1 MDKVAVEILRNQFEG
16 VVEEMGHAIMR
27 AGHTVFVK
35 ETADFSA
42 CLVTPGGGGR
52 GGEVF
57 AAHSRI
63 GIWLQVGWPVDDCL
77 KAMGAPQEGDVWIA
91 NDPVSTGGLSTHLP
105 DIFAWKPI
113 FVRGD
118 LVCFAW
124 TFIHFTDVSGMV
136 GGSVAPSAYE
146 QYQEGIIIPPVRLI
160 AAGTMNEEVLRL
172 VLANT
177 RIPAQNWGD
186 LKALLGALA
195 TAERRV
201 HQLAEKH
208 GLEAFRAGM
217 AGVLDY
223 AEAQARGLIGA
234 IPDGTYTFADYLEG
248 DFLPDRRPIRIKLH
262 LVVTGA
268 DLLLDFSET
277 DPQVRAALNL
287 PTHGKHGHYMIVPGI
302 VNYFR
307 SRIPDITYNSGL
319 VRPVR
324 VRIPRGT
331 LLNPEPFAACGARQA
346 TLFRVP
352 EVIMGALAQAVPDQ
366 IPAAGAGQ
374 GSILFVAA
382 PDPRTGAPRVS
393 IVQPLVGGSGA
404 RPNADGTDG
413 VDFVTGFYRN
423 IPTETLENDMP
434 VLVERC
440 ALRPDSGG
448 PGRWRGGA
456 GIEYALTVIPP
467 NAVLTSRAMERY
479 HFQPWGRDGG
489 RPGANGITH
498 LREAGGPSRSIG
510 KIDVLHPAPGATVI
524 IGTPGGGGFGDPLER
539 DPEHV
544 LRDVEDGFVSPDAAA
559 RDYGVAFADGKV
571 DAERTAALRHARRA
585 ARGAAAAGRFTLGPF
600 REAFEARWP
609 DALQTAVNAAT
620 AGYPAALRDYIRR
633 TLMAEVDR
641 RRDGGEAVP
650 PEAIPALLA
659 LLARQHGL
667 LAPIQSA
674 APSP

>member
-1 MDKVAVEILRNQFEG
+1 MDKVAVEVFRNQFEG
-16 VVEEMGHAIMR
+16 AVEEMGHAIMR

-42 CLVTPGGGGR
+42 CLVAPGAGGAGA
-52 GGEVF
+52 EVF

-63 GIWLQVGWPVDDCL
+63 GIWLQVGWPVEDCL
-77 KAMGAPQEGDVWIA
+77 RAVGELREGDVCIA

-113 FVRGD
+113 FFRGE
-118 LVCFAW
+118 LVCYGW

-136 GGSVAPSAYE
+136 GGSVAMSAYE
-146 QYQEGIIIPPVRLI
+146 QYQEGVIIPPVKLVE
-160 AAGTMNEEVLRL
+160 AGRMNEAVLRI

-186 LKALLGALA
+186 LKALLGALH

-201 HQLAEKH
+201 HQLVEKH
-208 GLEAFRAGM
+208 GLAAFRAGM

-223 AEAQARGLIGA
+223 AEAQARDLIAA

-262 LVVTGA
+262 LTVRGS

-307 SRIPDITYNSGL
+307 SRIPDIAYNSGL
-319 VRPVR
+319 VRPVQ

-352 EVIMGALAQAVPDQ
+352 EVIMGALAQALPAE

-382 PDPRTGAPRVS
+382 PDPGTGAPRVS

-404 RPNADGTDG
+404 RPSKDGTDG

-423 IPTETLENDMP
+423 IPTETLENEMP

-440 ALRPDSGG
+440 ALRRDSGG
-448 PGRWRGGA
+448 AGRWRGGA
-456 GIEYALTVIPP
+456 GIEYSLTVVPP

-489 RPGANGITH
+489 RPGGNGFT
-498 LREAGGPSRSIG
+498 RMRSGGGPERDIG
-510 KIDVLHPAPGATVI
+510 KIDVLHPPPGATVI
-524 IGTPGGGGFGDPLER
+524 IGTPGGGGFGDPFER
-539 DPEHV
+539 DPGLV
-544 LRDVEDGFVSPDAAA
+544 LGDVQEGFVSLEAAE
-559 RDYGVAFADGKV
+559 REYGVVVGEGAV
-571 DAERTAALRHARRA
+571 DADATAALRAARRRA
-585 ARGAAAAGRFTLGPF
+585 AAPVARFALGPH
-600 REAFEARWP
+600 REAVEARWP
-609 DALQTAVNAAT
+609 DPLQTAVNAAT
-620 AGYPAALRDYIRR
+620 AAYPAALRDYIRR
-633 TLMAEVDR
+633 ALMAEVDR
-641 RRDGGEAVP
+641 RLDTGEAVP
-650 PEAIPALLA
+650 PGAVPALLEV
-659 LLARQHGL
+659 LAGAQHL
-667 LAPIQSA
+667 PPPPPEKAP
-674 APSP
+674 PD

>member
-1 MDKVAVEILRNQFEG
+1 MDNVAVEIFRNQFEG

-27 AGHTVFVK
+27 AGHTAFVK

-42 CLVTPGGGGR
+42 CLVTPGAGGNGA
-52 GGEVF
+52 EVF

-63 GIWLQVGWPVDDCL
+63 GIWLQVGWPVNASL
-77 KAMGAPQEGDVWIA
+77 KAIGELQEGDVCIA

-113 FVRGD
+113 FFRGE
-118 LVCFAW
+118 LVCFGW

-146 QYQEGIIIPPVRLI
+146 QYQEGLIIPPVKLI
-160 AAGTMNEEVLRL
+160 EAGRMNEGILRL

-201 HQLAEKH
+201 HELVEKH
-208 GLEAFRAGM
+208 GLVAFRAGM
-217 AGVLDY
+217 AGVLEY
-223 AEAQARGLIGA
+223 AEAQARGLIAA

-248 DFLPDRRPIRIKLH
+248 DFLPGRRPIRIVLH
-262 LVVTGA
+262 LTVRGS

-277 DPQVRAALNL
+277 DPQVRAAFNL
-287 PTHGKHGHYMIVPGI
+287 PTHGTHGHYMIVPGI

-319 VRPVR
+319 VRPVK
-324 VRIPRGT
+324 VKIPRGT
-331 LLNPEPFAACGARQA
+331 LINPEPFAACGARQA

-352 EVIMGALAQAVPDQ
+352 EVIMGALAQVIPDE

-382 PDPRTGAPRVS
+382 PDPRTGVPRVS
-393 IVQPLVGGSGA
+393 IVQPLVGGSGG
-404 RPNADGTDG
+404 RPTQDGTDG

-440 ALRPDSGG
+440 ALRRDSGG

-489 RPGANGITH
+489 RPGTNGFTR
-498 LREAGGPSRSIG
+498 LREAGGPERDIG
-510 KIDVLHPAPGATVI
+510 KIDVLHPPPGATVI
-524 IGTPGGGGFGDPLER
+524 VGTPGGGGFGDPFAREPER
-539 DPEHV
+539 V
-544 LRDVEDGFVSPDAAA
+544 LRDVEEGFVSGEVAE
-559 RDYGVAFADGKV
+559 REYGVAIVAGKV
-571 DAERTAALRHARRA
+571 DGERTATLRA
-585 ARGAAAAGRFTLGPF
+585 ARREAGPPGRFALGPH

-620 AGYPAALRDYIRR
+620 AAYPTLLRDYVRR
-633 TLMAEVDR
+633 ALIAEVDR
-641 RRDGGEAVP
+641 RVDGGEAVSP
-650 PEAIPALLA
+650 AAVPALLDA
-659 LLARQHGL
+659 LARAAGL
-667 LAPIQSA
+667 PLPGSA
-674 APSP
+674 SGPPSY

>member
-1 MDKVAVEILRNQFEG
+1 MDKVAVEIFRNQFEG

-27 AGHTVFVK
+27 AGHTAFVK

-42 CLVTPGGGGR
+42 CLVTPGTGGDGA
-52 GGEVF
+52 EVF

-63 GIWLQVGWPVDDCL
+63 GIWLQVGWPVGDCL
-77 KAMGAPQEGDVWIA
+77 KAIGEVREGDVCIA

-113 FVRGD
+113 VFRGE
-118 LVCFAW
+118 LVCYGW

-136 GGSVAPSAYE
+136 GGSVAMSAYE
-146 QYQEGIIIPPVRLI
+146 QFQEGLIIPPVKLVE
-160 AAGTMNEEVLRL
+160 AGRMNEAVLRL

-201 HQLAEKH
+201 HQLVEKH

-223 AEAQARGLIGA
+223 AEAQARGLIAA

-248 DFLPDRRPIRIKLH
+248 DFLPDRRPIRIVLH
-262 LVVTGA
+262 LTVRGS
-268 DLLLDFSET
+268 DLLLDFSKT

-352 EVIMGALAQAVPDQ
+352 EVIMGALAQAIPGE

-374 GSILFVAA
+374 GSILFVSA
-382 PDPRTGAPRVS
+382 PDPRTGVPRVS
-393 IVQPLVGGSGA
+393 IVQPLVGGSGG
-404 RPNADGTDG
+404 RPTKDGTDG

-423 IPTETLENDMP
+423 IPTEALENEMP
-434 VLVERC
+434 VRVERC
-440 ALRPDSGG
+440 ALRRDSGG

-456 GIEYALTVIPP
+456 GIEYTLTVIPP

-489 RPGANGITH
+489 RPGTNGFTR
-498 LREAGGPSRSIG
+498 LRAAGGPERDIG
-510 KIDVLHPAPGATVI
+510 KIDVLHPPPGATVI
-524 IGTPGGGGFGDPLER
+524 IGTPGGGGFGDPFDREPER
-539 DPEHV
+539 V
-544 LRDVEDGFVSPDAAA
+544 LRDVEEGFVSVEAAE
-559 RDYGVAFADGKV
+559 RDYGVAIVEGKV
-571 DAERTAALRHARRA
+571 DAGRTAALRAGRRRA
-585 ARGAAAAGRFTLGPF
+585 GVPAARFALGPH

-620 AGYPAALRDYIRR
+620 AAYPVALRDYVRR
-633 TLMAEVDR
+633 ALMDELDR
-641 RRDGGEAVP
+641 RREAGAPVSPEGVP
-650 PEAIPALLA
+650 TLLEALVRERGLPPPPA
-659 LLARQHGL
+659 
-667 LAPIQSA
+667 P
-674 APSP
+674 

>member
-1 MDKVAVEILRNQFEG
+1 MDNVAVEIFRNQFEG

-42 CLVTPGGGGR
+42 CLVTPGAGGANA
-52 GGEVF
+52 EVF

-77 KAMGAPQEGDVWIA
+77 KAVGEPGEGDIYIA
-91 NDPVSTGGLSTHLP
+91 NDPVTTGGLSTHLP

-113 FVRGD
+113 FHRGE
-118 LVCFAW
+118 LVCFGW

-146 QYQEGIIIPPVRLI
+146 QYQEGLIIPPIKLVE
-160 AAGTMNEEVLRL
+160 AGRMNEAALRI

-186 LKALLGALA
+186 LKALLGALN

-201 HQLAEKH
+201 HQLVEKH

-217 AGVLDY
+217 GGVLDY
-223 AEAQARGLIGA
+223 AEAQARGLIRA
-234 IPDGTYTFADYLEG
+234 LPDGTYTFADYLEG

-262 LVVTGA
+262 LTVRGS

-307 SRIPDITYNSGL
+307 SRIPDIAYNSGL

-331 LLNPEPFAACGARQA
+331 LLNPEPYAACGARQA

-352 EVIMGALAQAVPDQ
+352 EVIMGALAQAIPGE

-404 RPNADGTDG
+404 RPTKDGTDG

-423 IPTETLENDMP
+423 IPTETLENEMP

-440 ALRPDSGG
+440 ALRRDSGG

-467 NAVLTSRAMERY
+467 NGVLTSRAMERY

-489 RPGANGITH
+489 HPGTNGFTR
-498 LREAGGPSRSIG
+498 LREAGGAERDIG
-510 KIDVLHPAPGATVI
+510 KIDVLHPPPGATVI
-524 IGTPGGGGFGDPLER
+524 VGTPGGGGFGDPFDREPDL
-539 DPEHV
+539 V
-544 LRDVEDGFVSPDAAA
+544 LRDVEAGFVSGEAAE
-559 RDYGVAFADGKV
+559 REYGVAITEGKV
-571 DAERTAALRHARRA
+571 DTHRTAALRAARRGAGAPA
-585 ARGAAAAGRFTLGPF
+585 ARFALGPH
-600 REAFEARWP
+600 REAFEGRWP
-609 DALQTAVNAAT
+609 DGLQTAVNAAT
-620 AGYPAALRDYIRR
+620 AAYPAALRDYIRR
-633 TLMAEVDR
+633 ALMAEVDR
-641 RRDGGEAVP
+641 RLDAGEPVSAEAVP
-650 PEAIPALLA
+650 ALLEALARAQGLPPPPVPEAP
-659 LLARQHGL
+659 
-667 LAPIQSA
+667 P
-674 APSP
+674 P

>member
-1 MDKVAVEILRNQFEG
+1 MDKVAVEIFRNQFEG
-16 VVEEMGHAIMR
+16 VVEEMGHSIMR

-42 CLVTPGGGGR
+42 CLVTPGSPFGTGA
-52 GGEVF
+52 EVF

-77 KAMGAPQEGDVWIA
+77 KALGDLHEGDICIA

-113 FVRGD
+113 FFRGE
-118 LVCFAW
+118 LVCLGW

-146 QYQEGIIIPPVRLI
+146 QYQEGVIIPPVKLVE
-160 AAGTMNEEVLRL
+160 AGRMNDAVLRI

-186 LKALLGALA
+186 LKALLGALNA
-195 TAERRV
+195 AERRV
-201 HQLAEKH
+201 HQLVEKH

-223 AEAQARGLIGA
+223 AEAQARGLIAA

-262 LVVTGA
+262 LGVRGS
-268 DLLLDFSET
+268 DMLLDFSET

-319 VRPVR
+319 IRPVR
-324 VRIPRGT
+324 VNIPRGT

-352 EVIMGALAQAVPDQ
+352 EVIMGALAQAVPDE

-374 GSILFVAA
+374 GSILFIAA

-393 IVQPLVGGSGA
+393 IVQPLVGGSGG
-404 RPNADGTDG
+404 RPMKDGTDG

-440 ALRPDSGG
+440 ALRADSGG

-456 GIEYALTVIPP
+456 GIEYVLTVVPP

-479 HFQPWGRDGG
+479 HFQPWGRDGAS
-489 RPGANGITH
+489 PGTNGTTR
-498 LREAGGPSRSIG
+498 LREPGGVERDLG
-510 KIDVLHPAPGATVI
+510 KIDVLHPPPGATVTI
-524 IGTPGGGGFGDPLER
+524 RTPGGGGFGHPFDRE
-539 DPEHV
+539 PELV
-544 LRDVEDGFVSPDAAA
+544 LRDVEEGFVSAEAAE
-559 RDYGVAFADGKV
+559 RDYGVAIPEGKV
-571 DAERTAALRHARRA
+571 DAERTGALRAARRA
-585 ARGAAAAGRFTLGPF
+585 APAPGPRFTLGPY
-600 REAFEARWP
+600 REAFESRWP

-620 AGYPAALRDYIRR
+620 APYPAALRDYVRR
-633 TLMAEVDR
+633 ALMAEIDR
-641 RRDGGEAVP
+641 RLDGAAPVP
-650 PEAIPALLA
+650 PASVPALLDQVVRA
-659 LLARQHGL
+659 GNLPLPPETQE
-667 LAPIQSA
+667 
-674 APSP
+674 

>member
-1 MDKVAVEILRNQFEG
+1 MDKVAVEIFRNQFEG
-16 VVEEMGHAIMR
+16 VVEEMGYAIMR

-52 GGEVF
+52 AAEVF

-63 GIWLQVGWPVDDCL
+63 GIWLQVGWPVEDCL
-77 KAMGAPQEGDVWIA
+77 KAVGELREGDICIA

-113 FVRGD
+113 FFQGE
-118 LVCFAW
+118 LVCLGW

-136 GGSVAPSAYE
+136 GGSVAMSAYE
-146 QYQEGIIIPPVRLI
+146 QYQEGLIIPPVKLVE
-160 AAGTMNEEVLRL
+160 AGRMNEAVLRI

-186 LKALLGALA
+186 LKALLGALN

-201 HQLAEKH
+201 HQLVEKH
-208 GLEAFRAGM
+208 GLDAFRAGM

-223 AEAQARGLIGA
+223 AEAQARGLIAA

-262 LVVTGA
+262 LVVRGS
-268 DLLLDFSET
+268 DMLLDFSET

-324 VRIPRGT
+324 VTIPRGT

-352 EVIMGALAQAVPDQ
+352 EVIMGTLAQAVPDQ

-374 GSILFVAA
+374 GSILFIAA

-393 IVQPLVGGSGA
+393 IVQPLVGGSGG
-404 RPNADGTDG
+404 RPDKDGTDG

-423 IPTETLENDMP
+423 IPTESLENEMP
-434 VLVERC
+434 VRVERC
-440 ALRPDSGG
+440 ALRRDSGG

-456 GIEYALTVIPP
+456 GIAYDLTVIPP

-489 RPGANGITH
+489 RPGANGFTR
-498 LREAGGPSRSIG
+498 LRARDGTEQETG
-510 KIDVLHPAPGATVI
+510 KIDVLHPPPGATVR

-539 DPEHV
+539 EPERV
-544 LRDVEDGFVSPDAAA
+544 LADVEEGFVSLEAAE
-559 RDYGVAFADGKV
+559 REYGVAIVEGKP
-571 DAERTAALRHARRA
+571 DTERTAALRALRRGPGRPA
-585 ARGAAAAGRFTLGPF
+585 ARFTLGPH
-600 REAFEARWP
+600 REQLEARWP
-609 DALQTAVNAAT
+609 DGLQSAANAAT
-620 AGYPAALRDYIRR
+620 APYPTALRDYIRR
-633 TLMAEVDR
+633 ALLDEIDR
-641 RRDGGEAVP
+641 RLDAGTPVP
-650 PEAIPALLA
+650 AETVPALLA
-659 LLARQHGL
+659 ALVHDRRLPL
-667 LAPIQSA
+667 
-674 APSP
+674 PSTPKGHLE